1 VSTDGLLMNEILQT
15 LYTIDHIPS
24 HPSIKEK
31 IQYSVSDLDS
41 HRESSIEEL
50 TRLLYYD
57 PSLSIEFLKI
67 ANSESFG
74 FKRKISSIRNALQL
88 LDNELIHLIISQHPV
103 IPDLEAY
110 HADTANMFLQLITH
124 SIEVTIIVEYILSE
138 VLDEKL
144 INGDLRQELITAS
157 TIHDIGTFFLLIYFP
172 DRIAEILM
180 RNSESEKIHK
190 KRDNTAIPDHSLISS
205 VLCEFWNLPT
215 SIRSWIAFHHY
226 PWSSNESYRW
236 GAEILYLADSIS
248 TSFHELYYPDDI
260 YTIDERIIMRRN
272 LIEITEKL
280 GIDIT
285 QIAEIRVHSSIQ
297 MNELYAELGL

>member
-1 VSTDGLLMNEILQT
+1 MINDILQT

-24 HPSIKEK
+24 HPAIKEK
-31 IQYSVSDLDS
+31 IKGVLTDLDEN
-41 HRESSIEEL
+41 RERSIEGL
-50 TRLLYYD
+50 TRLLSYD

-74 FKRKISSIRNALQL
+74 FKRKISSIQNALQL
-88 LDNELIHLIISQHPV
+88 LDNMLIELIISQHPV

-110 HADTANMFLQLITH
+110 HADTEKMFLQLINH
-124 SIEVTIIVEYILSE
+124 SMEVTIIVEYILNE
-138 VLDEKL
+138 VLGEKA
-144 INGDLRQELITAS
+144 ISGDSRQELITAS

-172 DRIAEILM
+172 DRTAEIL
-180 RNSESEKIHK
+180 RRSSEGEKVHK
-190 KRDNTAIPDHSLISS
+190 KRDSTAIPDHSLISS
-205 VLCEFWNLPT
+205 VLCEYWTLPS

-226 PWSSNESYRW
+226 PWSSDESYRE
-236 GAEILYLADSIS
+236 GAEILYLADSLS
-248 TSFHELYYPDDI
+248 TSFYELYYPDDI

-285 QIAEIRVHSSIQ
+285 QLAEIRVHSTIQ
-297 MNELYAELGL
+297 LNELHAEIGI

>member
-1 VSTDGLLMNEILQT
+1 MINDILQT

-31 IQYSVSDLDS
+31 IQDVVSYLDEN
-41 HRESSIEEL
+41 RERSIEGL
-50 TRLLYYD
+50 TRLLSYD

-74 FKRKISSIRNALQL
+74 FKRKISSIQNALQL
-88 LDNELIHLIISQHPV
+88 LDNVLIQLIISQHPV

-110 HADTANMFLQLITH
+110 HADTEKMFLQLINH
-124 SIEVTIIVEYILSE
+124 SMEVTIIVEYILSE
-138 VLDEKL
+138 VLDEKV
-144 INGDLRQELITAS
+144 INGDSRQELITAS

-180 RNSESEKIHK
+180 RNSESETIHK
-190 KRDNTAIPDHSLISS
+190 KRDYTAIPDHSLISS
-205 VLCEFWNLPT
+205 VLCEYWTLPS

-226 PWSSNESYRW
+226 PWSSDESYRQ

-248 TSFHELYYPDDI
+248 TSFYELYYPEDI

-285 QIAEIRVHSSIQ
+285 QLAEIRIHSTIQ
-297 MNELYAELGL
+297 LNELHAELGL